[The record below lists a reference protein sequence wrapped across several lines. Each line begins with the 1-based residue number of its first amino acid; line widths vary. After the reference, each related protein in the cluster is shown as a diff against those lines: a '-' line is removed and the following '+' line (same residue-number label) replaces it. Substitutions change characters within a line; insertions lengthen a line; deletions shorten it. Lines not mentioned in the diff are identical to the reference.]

1 MKRFLNTLF
10 VTSDDIYLSL
20 HDENVEALKDKK
32 SLQKVPLQ
40 NLENIISFSYKGAS
54 PALLGE
60 CAKRHI
66 GFSFMTPNGKFLAR
80 IAGQD
85 NGNIILRKLQY
96 RISDNKEASLKIARL
111 IITAKIYN
119 ARSVIMRA
127 LRDHALSV
135 DEKKFGEVVKSML
148 SSARAAIDSGDGNT
162 LRGIEGDAA
171 RAYFSVMDD
180 MILQNKKK
188 IYFHGRSR
196 RPPKDPF
203 NAMLSFAYTLLSH
216 DCACAAEAVGLDSYA
231 GFLHRDRP
239 GRESLALDL
248 MEELRSIYADRVV
261 LSLINNRVVDG
272 KDFKM
277 MENGAVLMSDDARKK
292 FISKWQERKRSE
304 ITHPF
309 LEEKIPWGLVPYTQA
324 LLMARFIRGDI
335 EAYPPFM
342 WK

>member
-85 NGNIILRKLQY
+85 NGNIILRKSQY

-148 SSARAAIDSGDGNT
+148 SSARAAIDSSDDNT

-188 IYFHGRSR
+188 FYFHGRSR

-248 MEELRSIYADRVV
+248 MEELRSIYADRIV

-272 KDFKM
+272 KDFKI

-292 FISKWQERKRSE
+292 FISRWQERKRSE

-309 LEEKIPWGLVPYTQA
+309 LDEKIPWGLVPYTQA
-324 LLMARFIRGDI
+324 LLMARFIRGDM

>member
-85 NGNIILRKLQY
+85 NGNIILRKSQY

-188 IYFHGRSR
+188 FYFHGRSR

>member
-85 NGNIILRKLQY
+85 NGNIILRKSQY

-188 IYFHGRSR
+188 FYFHGRSR

-309 LEEKIPWGLVPYTQA
+309 LAEKIPWGLVPYTQA

>member
-85 NGNIILRKLQY
+85 NGNIILRKSQY

-188 IYFHGRSR
+188 FYFHGRSR

-272 KDFKM
+272 KNFKM

-292 FISKWQERKRSE
+292 FISRWQERKRSE

>member
-1 MKRFLNTLF
+1 
-10 VTSDDIYLSL
+10 
-20 HDENVEALKDKK
+20 
-32 SLQKVPLQ
+32 
-40 NLENIISFSYKGAS
+40 
-54 PALLGE
+54 
-60 CAKRHI
+60 
-66 GFSFMTPNGKFLAR
+66 MTPNGKFLAR

-85 NGNIILRKLQY
+85 NGNIILRKSQY

-188 IYFHGRSR
+188 FYFHGRSR

>member
-80 IAGQD
+80 IAGYD
-85 NGNIILRKLQY
+85 NGNIILRKSQY

-111 IITAKIYN
+111 VITAKIYN

-148 SSARAAIDSGDGNT
+148 SSARAAIDSSDDNT

-188 IYFHGRSR
+188 FYFHGRSR

-248 MEELRSIYADRVV
+248 MEELRSIYADRIV

-272 KDFKM
+272 KDFKI

-292 FISKWQERKRSE
+292 FISRWQERKRSE

-309 LEEKIPWGLVPYTQA
+309 LDEKIPWGLVPYTQA

>member
-80 IAGQD
+80 IAGYD
-85 NGNIILRKLQY
+85 NGNIILRKSQY

-111 IITAKIYN
+111 VITAKIYN
-119 ARSVIMRA
+119 ARSVIMRT

-135 DEKKFGEVVKSML
+135 DKRKFDEVVKAML
-148 SSARAAIDSGDGNT
+148 SSARAAIDSSDDNT

-188 IYFHGRSR
+188 FYFHGRSR

-248 MEELRSIYADRVV
+248 MEELRSIYADRIV

-272 KDFKM
+272 KDFKI

-292 FISKWQERKRSE
+292 FISRWQERKRSE

-309 LEEKIPWGLVPYTQA
+309 LDEKIPWGLVPYTQA
-324 LLMARFIRGDI
+324 LLMARFIRGDM

>member
-85 NGNIILRKLQY
+85 NGNIILRKSQY

-119 ARSVIMRA
+119 ARSAIMRA

-188 IYFHGRSR
+188 FYFHGRSR

>member
-60 CAKRHI
+60 CAKRDI

-85 NGNIILRKLQY
+85 NGNIILRKSQY

-188 IYFHGRSR
+188 FYFHGRSR